1 MFLSNIFEKGLEKV
15 VPYVVGFIYII
26 GALIVVVGLVLG
38 LAAMFMKKNEN
49 IILGKAVLLGL
60 DIILGG
66 EILNTL
72 LVRSWNDVKI
82 VGGLV
87 IMRTIMAV
95 VTRWKLKVDQQEERE
110 SLSIIESVKRR
121 FKKKNEPSEK

>member
-15 VPYVVGFIYII
+15 VPYVVGFIDII
-26 GALIVVVGLVLG
+26 GALIVIVGLVLG
-38 LAAMFMKKNEN
+38 LIALFQKKNEN

-60 DIILGG
+60 DIILCG

-72 LVRSWNDVKI
+72 LVRSWTDVKI

-95 VTRWKLKVDQQEERE
+95 VARWKLKVDEQEERE
-110 SLSIIESVKRR
+110 SISIVESVKNK